1 MVVIILARQ
10 MGLSMKTMNKA
21 HAVIIN
27 GIILKTMVLYS
38 FEDFSVRAISDSTKA
53 EATSCRNQAGEKK
66 IEKT

>member
-1 MVVIILARQ
+1 MVVIMLARQ
-10 MGLSMKTMNKA
+10 MGLSMKIMTRE

-53 EATSCRNQAGEKK
+53 EASLL
-66 IEKT
+66 